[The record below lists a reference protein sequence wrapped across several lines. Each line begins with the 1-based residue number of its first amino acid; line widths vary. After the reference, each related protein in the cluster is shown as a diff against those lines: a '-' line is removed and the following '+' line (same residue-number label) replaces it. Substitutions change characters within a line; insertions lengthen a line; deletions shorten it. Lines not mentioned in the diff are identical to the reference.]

1 MPLFDGSEV
10 IIGKGAQADV
20 VKYMGFA
27 YKIYRSE
34 YPSEWIAFEKQ
45 QQDEVN
51 KLGLS
56 KVRYYDTED
65 THIVKMDLVE
75 GETLEKK
82 LSEGHTEYAGLL
94 VEAFRKVHAADIGGV
109 NIPRLED
116 TAGMGLTQDQKA
128 VVFPIIERLSE
139 KYPSCVCHLDM
150 HFQNIL
156 IPDDGSEAVIID
168 WMNTRIAP
176 AVFDYARTY
185 VIFREFAP
193 EIAEKYMEA
202 VSSDIEDVS
211 EEDIEDAI
219 TVCAV
224 LREIEKKD

>member
-27 YKIYRSE
+27 YKIYRPE

-94 VEAFRKVHAADIGGV
+94 VEAFRKVHAADISGV

-168 WMNTRIAP
+168 WMNTRIAS

-193 EIAEKYMEA
+193 EISEKYLEA
-202 VSSDIEDVS
+202 VSSDIKDVS
-211 EEDIEDAI
+211 EEDLQDAI
-219 TVCAV
+219 TVCSV

>member
-20 VKYMGFA
+20 VKYKGFA
-27 YKIYRSE
+27 YKVYRPT
-34 YPSEWIAFEKQ
+34 YPVDWIAFERQ

-51 KLGLS
+51 KLGLTH
-56 KVRYYDTED
+56 VRYYPTED
-65 THIVKMDLVE
+65 PHVVKMDLVE

-82 LSEGHTEYAGLL
+82 LREGHMEYAGLL
-94 VEAFRKVHAADIGGV
+94 VEAFRKVHAADISGV
-109 NIPRLED
+109 KIPRLED
-116 TAGMGLTQDQKA
+116 TAGMGLTQEQKEI
-128 VVFPIIERLSE
+128 VFPIIERLSE
-139 KYPSCVCHLDM
+139 KYPNCVCHLDM

-156 IPDDGSEAVIID
+156 IPYDGSEAVIID

-193 EIAEKYMEA
+193 EIAQQYMES
-202 VSSDIEDVS
+202 VSSDIKDVS
-211 EEDIEDAI
+211 EEDLKDAI

-224 LREIEKKD
+224 IREREKKD

>member
-27 YKIYRSE
+27 YKIYRPE

-94 VEAFRKVHAADIGGV
+94 VEAFRKVHASDISGV

-139 KYPSCVCHLDM
+139 KHPSCVCHLDM

-185 VIFREFAP
+185 VIFREFVP

-202 VSSDIEDVS
+202 VSSDIKDVS
-211 EEDIEDAI
+211 EEDLQDAI
-219 TVCAV
+219 TVCSV

>member
-20 VKYMGFA
+20 YKYKGYA
-27 YKIYRSE
+27 YKIYRPT
-34 YPSEWIAFEKQ
+34 YPVEWIAFEKQ

-56 KVRYYDTED
+56 MVRYYETDD
-65 THIVKMDLVE
+65 THVVKMDLVE
-75 GETLEKK
+75 GDTLEKK
-82 LSEGHTEYAGLL
+82 LREGLTEYAGFL
-94 VEAFRKVHAADIGGV
+94 VEAFRKVHAADITGV
-109 NIPRLED
+109 NIPRIED
-116 TAGMGLTQDQKA
+116 TAGMGLTQEQKA

-156 IPDDGSEAVIID
+156 IHDDGSEAVIID

-193 EIAEKYMEA
+193 EIADRYLEA
-202 VSSDIEDVS
+202 ISSDIEDVS
-211 EEDIEDAI
+211 EADLQDAI

>member
-27 YKIYRSE
+27 YKIYRPA

-56 KVRYYDTED
+56 KVKYYPTED

-94 VEAFRKVHAADIGGV
+94 VEAFRKVHAADISGV

-116 TAGMGLTQDQKA
+116 TAGMGLTQEQKA

-185 VIFREFAP
+185 VIFGEFAP
-193 EIAEKYMEA
+193 EISEKYLEA
-202 VSSDIEDVS
+202 VSSDIEGVS
-211 EEDIEDAI
+211 KEDLQDAI